1 MSRGGVTGTLPRW
14 TAREV
19 LGFAPDSR
27 SARAARA
34 LATTWPWSG
43 TGATTELAWG
53 TCQGSAPAPYHTCV
67 TLALPSFSCT
77 CPSRK
82 HPCKHALGLLLL
94 WAGGQVPAA
103 AEPPAWVQRQA
114 AAKAERVARK
124 RAPDPEAQARRAAAR
139 AGRIGAGL
147 EELDRW
153 LHDLVRSGLAA
164 AQARSASFWGEM
176 AARLV
181 DAQAPGAA
189 GLVRRLGGT
198 VRSGAGWEGRAL
210 AQAGRLHLLACGW
223 ARLADLDD
231 PARAG
236 VRARVGWPVPIEDVL
251 ARPASRD
258 RWHVAGRWET
268 PVGEGERLR
277 VQRTWLWGE
286 ASGRPA
292 LVLEFALPTGSFRSD
307 LAPGTVIDAEVAFY
321 PGPAPLRAVVA
332 ARWGLPE
339 PMRQMPG
346 WMTIEEAFAAH
357 GDALARDPWLD
368 RWPVL
373 LPSVVACERGL
384 RDAAGAPLPLRG
396 PAAARRPVALPG
408 GRPIG
413 VMGEQEEG
421 MLRSLAAVADGRY
434 VAL

>member
-1 MSRGGVTGTLPRW
+1 M
-14 TAREV
+14 
-19 LGFAPDSR
+19 
-27 SARAARA
+27 
-34 LATTWPWSG
+34 
-43 TGATTELAWG
+43 
-53 TCQGSAPAPYHTCV
+53 

-189 GLVRRLGGT
+189 GLVRRLGRT
-198 VRSGAGWEGRAL
+198 VRSGTGWEGRAL

-223 ARLADLDD
+223 ARRADLGD

-236 VRARVGWPVPIEDVL
+236 GRARVGWPVPIEDVR

-357 GDALARDPWLD
+357 GDALARDRFAVQIDNAVLHLD
-368 RWPVL
+368 MVARQADHAL
-373 LPSVVACERGL
+373 DVVRLVVPRQLEHHHVAAL
-384 RDAAGAPLPLRG
+384 RFAAED
-396 PAAARRPVALPG
+396 PAV
-408 GRPIG
+408 
-413 VMGEQEEG
+413 EQRQSQRKG
-421 MLRSLAAVADGRY
+421 KAAVAVGIFRDEEIVADEKRGNHRARRNVERLEREGSHHQCDQDRVEDDFDGLGNSSLFLFRHH
-434 VAL
+434 

>member
-1 MSRGGVTGTLPRW
+1 MSRGGVTGTLARW
-14 TAREV
+14 TVREV
-19 LGFAPDSR
+19 LSFAPDSR

-34 LATTWPWSG
+34 LATAWPWSG
-43 TGATTELAWG
+43 MGATADLAWG
-53 TCQGSAPAPYHTCV
+53 NCQGSAPAPYHTFV
-67 TLALPSFSCT
+67 TLAAPSFSCS

-82 HPCKHALGLLLL
+82 HPCKHALALLLL

-103 AEPPAWVQRQA
+103 QEPPAWVRLRA
-114 AAKAERVARK
+114 AAGAERVTR
-124 RAPDPEAQARRAAAR
+124 RRVPDPEAQARRAAAR
-139 AGRIGAGL
+139 ADRIGAGL

-153 LHDLVRSGLAA
+153 LHDLVRSGLAS
-164 AQARSASFWGEM
+164 AQARPASFWGEM

-198 VRSGAGWEGRAL
+198 LRSGAGWEGRAL
-210 AQAGRLHLLACGW
+210 AQAGRLYLLARGW
-223 ARLADLDD
+223 AGLADLDES
-231 PARAG
+231 AQAG
-236 VRARVGWPVPIEDVL
+236 VRARVGWPVPMEEVL
-251 ARPASRD
+251 ARPTGCD

-268 PVGEGERLR
+268 PLGEGERLR

-286 ASGRPA
+286 AASQPA
-292 LVLEFALPTGSFRSD
+292 LVLEFALPTSPFRSG
-307 LAPGTVIDAEVAFY
+307 LTPGTVMDAEVAFY

-332 ARWGLPE
+332 AHRGLRE

-373 LPSVVACERGL
+373 LRSVVACEGGL
-384 RDAAGAPLPLRG
+384 RDAAGRLLPLRG
-396 PAAARRPVALPG
+396 LAADWRLVALSG
-408 GRPIG
+408 GRPT
-413 VMGEQEEG
+413 
-421 MLRSLAAVADGRY
+421 A
-434 VAL
+434 